1 MGRLS
6 ELFADTVRLS
16 RNVSW
21 LAAHLP
27 AATRIG
33 HYLLRARRQAVAAF
47 PPTDPRHGLIYGPA
61 EHDTCTV
68 GMGSAKVSDDQYMLF
83 YFSARLYAQSVEKPQ
98 NKAKHTKPKQTKKQR
113 VAQCAPPSSRN
124 VRRSLCSRGEVWWS
138 LAA

>member
-27 AATRIG
+27 AAIRIG

-83 YFSARLYAQSVEKPQ
+83 YFSARLYAQLSSHK
-98 NKAKHTKPKQTKKQR
+98 TKRTIHKTKQKKQR